1 MRVNIKIENGIEV
14 FTKEEELIYRKY
26 IMELEE
32 EAEPEII
39 EPEEETEEIT
49 EPEEAEE
56 AEQAPEDT
64 QDPLED
70 VLTEE

>member
-32 EAEPEII
+32 EAEPESEII
-39 EPEEETEEIT
+39 EPETETEEVI
-49 EPEEAEE
+49 EP
-56 AEQAPEDT
+56 EQAPEDA

>member
-32 EAEPEII
+32 ETEPESEII
-39 EPEEETEEIT
+39 EPEAEAEEIT
-49 EPEEAEE
+49 EP
-56 AEQAPEDT
+56 EQAPEDT
-64 QDPLED
+64 QDTLED
-70 VLTEE
+70 ILTEE

>member
-32 EAEPEII
+32 ETEPESEII
-39 EPEEETEEIT
+39 EPETETEEVI
-49 EPEEAEE
+49 EPES
-56 AEQAPEDT
+56 APEDA
-64 QDPLED
+64 QDAPESI
-70 VLTEE
+70 LTEE

>member
-32 EAEPEII
+32 ETEPESEII
-39 EPEEETEEIT
+39 EPETETEEVI
-49 EPEEAEE
+49 EP
-56 AEQAPEDT
+56 EQAPEDV

>member
-32 EAEPEII
+32 EVEPESEII
-39 EPEEETEEIT
+39 EPETETEEIT
-49 EPEEAEE
+49 EPE
-56 AEQAPEDT
+56 QAPEDA
-64 QDPLED
+64 QDAPETI
-70 VLTEE
+70 LTEE